1 MKRILPLIMLAAVS
15 ADAQT
20 FTDRLQEKTAGQGS
34 VTIYQD
40 KIIEDL
46 VNGKE
51 RNAVTATPAR
61 TQTAAPATKTTA
73 QAPANGT
80 ANGSSAAS
88 SSPDRTL
95 RKSYRIAGY
104 RIQLYSGN
112 DSRAAR
118 QKAYAVGAKA
128 KEAFPTLPVYTHFHS
143 PRWICRVG
151 DFRTYEEAAAY
162 LRQMRK
168 EGAFNE
174 ASIVKC
180 KIQIGY

>member
-1 MKRILPLIMLAAVS
+1 MLAAVS
-15 ADAQT
+15 ANAQT
-20 FTDRLQEKTAGQGS
+20 FTDRLQEKTAGKGS

-40 KIIEDL
+40 KLIEDL

-51 RNAVTATPAR
+51 KNANAATPAK
-61 TQTAAPATKTTA
+61 TQTAAPAQKPTAQTTA
-73 QAPANGT
+73 SGTINGNNATVPSANK
-80 ANGSSAAS
+80 N
-88 SSPDRTL
+88 L
-95 RKSYRIAGY
+95 RKSYSIVGY

-118 QKAYAVGAKA
+118 QKANAIGAKA

-151 DFRTYEEAAAY
+151 DFRTYEEATAY